1 MSVDIDAELGRLS
14 YAFVTEALK
23 FLDDCPDDEAD
34 PDAVAAIRHDVDQVV
49 GRRTTLDPRTS
60 VGLVVD
66 LLWWLETCDED
77 TVHTD
82 AAEKIHQDAAV
93 RLNDL
98 PPEQQRRLIEILD
111 ELAASEQHDGRRYQ
125 LRFFPYAMG
134 LVEEEPQDAEPPV
147 RDWFPSR
154 VRRETEPK

>member
-14 YAFVTEALK
+14 HAFVTETLRS
-23 FLDDCPDDEAD
+23 LDDGLD
-34 PDAVAAIRHDVDQVV
+34 PTAIRQDVDQVV

-66 LLWWLETCDED
+66 LLWWLD
-77 TVHTD
+77 TYGKDVAAKIKD
-82 AAEKIHQDAAV
+82 AAAV
-93 RLNDL
+93 RLQDL

-134 LVEEEPQDAEPPV
+134 LVVEQPQDAQPPV
-147 RDWFPSR
+147 RDWIPSR